1 MLTSYFKF
9 SKSVF
14 IGKSTIKKLND
25 GGQNPIDAAYC
36 GCKIYHGEY
45 VYNFEEIYKILQ
57 RNNISMQISTPVEL
71 AKNIVLDLNRNDKE
85 KNKTIIEM
93 ENLNKET
100 YKNYLDQIDKFLNNE
115 N

>member
-1 MLTSYFKF
+1 
-9 SKSVF
+9 
-14 IGKSTIKKLND
+14 
-25 GGQNPIDAAYC
+25 
-36 GCKIYHGEY
+36 
-45 VYNFEEIYKILQ
+45 
-57 RNNISMQISTPVEL
+57 MQISTPVEL

-100 YKNYLDQIDKFLNNE
+100 SKNYLDQIDKFLNNE